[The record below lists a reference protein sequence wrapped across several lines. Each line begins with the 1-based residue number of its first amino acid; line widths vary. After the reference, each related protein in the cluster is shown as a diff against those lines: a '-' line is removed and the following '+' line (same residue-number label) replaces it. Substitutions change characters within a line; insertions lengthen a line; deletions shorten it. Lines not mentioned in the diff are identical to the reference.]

1 MLESVTCGD
10 TEISSANLRTAM
22 RKLNR
27 LNPADNTTGL
37 HTQFKVCLL
46 IRLLLQHICV
56 FNYMNLFCR
65 FWIKYLLNRARHSAL
80 LLSNILN
87 DIGQIGF
94 YQVSMRNCLI
104 YNGTII
110 NSVHAQLTRIEFCLV
125 GSILTTFMQL
135 RLM

>member
-27 LNPADNTTGL
+27 LNPADNTTGF
-37 HTQFKVCLL
+37 HMQFKVTFL
-46 IRLLLQHICV
+46 RPLLQQVCV

-65 FWIKYLLNRARHSAL
+65 FWSKYLPNKVRQCVQ

-87 DIGQIGF
+87 EIGQIGF
-94 YQVSMRNCLI
+94 YQV
-104 YNGTII
+104 TI
-110 NSVHAQLTRIEFCLV
+110 
-125 GSILTTFMQL
+125 
-135 RLM
+135 